1 MQVVWDFG
9 VGVKEYAE
17 KFSQIVFPLLLECPC
32 CGAGTPLERHGFYFR
47 NALEMAEE
55 YRIAVARY
63 LCKSCRHTVSLLPS
77 FLLPHFQRSKAV
89 ILESLR
95 ALFSRK
101 GLLPY
106 RQAASFYKRRF
117 LGNLNAIIAAFRDR
131 GYREP
136 LNNTENESAIKLVDQ
151 LSKLTLPDCPVG
163 KGQFSTRVLT
173 NFMALSL

>member
-9 VGVKEYAE
+9 VGLKEYAE

-47 NALEMAEE
+47 NALEMADE
-55 YRIAVARY
+55 YRIAIARY

-77 FLLPHFQRSKAV
+77 FLLPHFQRTKAV

-95 ALFSRK
+95 AVFSRK

-117 LGNLNAIIAAFRDR
+117 LRNLNAIIAAFRDT
-131 GYREP
+131 G
-136 LNNTENESAIKLVDQ
+136 LTERLPDTKNERATKLVDR

-163 KGQFSTRVLT
+163 KGQFSTRILA